1 MSTKE
6 KLIERFNRQP
16 SDFTFDELITLM
28 GYLGFKT
35 DNLGVTSGSRLGF
48 KRENVIIRV
57 HKPHPGKIVGKKT
70 LKYIKQTITEL
81 GLWED

>member
-28 GYLGFKT
+28 GY
-35 DNLGVTSGSRLGF
+35 LGF

>member
-6 KLIERFNRQP
+6 KLLERFNR
-16 SDFTFDELITLM
+16 
-28 GYLGFKT
+28 
-35 DNLGVTSGSRLGF
+35 
-48 KRENVIIRV
+48 ENYSIKL

-81 GLWED
+81 DLWED

>member
-16 SDFTFDELITLM
+16 SDFTFDVLITLM

-57 HKPHPGKIVGKKT
+57 HKPHPGKIVGKQT
-70 LKYIKQTITEL
+70 LQYIKQTITEL